1 MNTENHA
8 LDNASGW
15 MTSIIEYVAAAGLD
29 YDRLEELREEK
40 AALVDYL
47 GDCEEAYKFHDSDN
61 TKSTPEWDNLKDA
74 RKALA
79 DWEEENAEE
88 LEQLEVEAGDN
99 TDAEQARER
108 LTESILDLQVRSDW
122 HAPGEESEPTDFAIL
137 LSTGGPALRIRGEL
151 GRYNQPERAW
161 LEYQDWG
168 TPWTEYYGENLD
180 TDALLAFAAYF
191 YFGE

>member
-1 MNTENHA
+1 MTTENHA
-8 LDNASGW
+8 RDNASGW

-29 YDRLEELREEK
+29 YDRLEELRDERDSYEVEEHSPQC
-40 AALVDYL
+40 AVMFSVDNSMH
-47 GDCEEAYKFHDSDN
+47 GPCNCWAIENA
-61 TKSTPEWDNLKDA
+61 
-74 RKALA
+74 
-79 DWEEENAEE
+79 ENAEE
-88 LEQLEVEAGDN
+88 LEQLETEAGDN

-122 HAPGEESEPTDFAIL
+122 HAPGEESEPTDFMIL

-168 TPWTEYYGENLD
+168 TPWTEYYGDNLD